1 MKNKIKIFLVSLSA
15 LGIGFLGMEEA
26 MAVEPCKCG
35 NASGRS
41 SSSAP
46 ASELCSVGAASAVSP
61 QADMD
66 SGKIFWTWACEGEG
80 CENRAVC
87 FAEKV
92 SSPPAGLIIPDEL
105 AGLPTNPG
113 LVKGIVSNI
122 ADWLLSIIGIIAIIS
137 FVISG
142 FQYFLVASDD
152 KMMEKAKKTMVA
164 SIIGL
169 IVALSGFIAIKMVDV
184 LLRASL

>member
-1 MKNKIKIFLVSLSA
+1 
-15 LGIGFLGMEEA
+15 
-26 MAVEPCKCG
+26 
-35 NASGRS
+35 
-41 SSSAP
+41 
-46 ASELCSVGAASAVSP
+46 
-61 QADMD
+61 
-66 SGKIFWTWACEGEG
+66 
-80 CENRAVC
+80 VC